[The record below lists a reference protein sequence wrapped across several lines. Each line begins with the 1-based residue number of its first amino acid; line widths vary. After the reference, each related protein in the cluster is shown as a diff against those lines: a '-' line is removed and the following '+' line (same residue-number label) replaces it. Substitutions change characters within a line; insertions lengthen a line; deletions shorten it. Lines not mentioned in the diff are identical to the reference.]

1 MTTLINLFAGGWN
14 YILAGLA
21 FLAAIA
27 TAWWTSKKVTEAQEQ
42 AKADVAA
49 ATKETKQAQQSASQQ
64 TEIIRVVKDV
74 EQKNANSTD
83 SGARER
89 MRESKYHSSD

>member
-21 FLAAIA
+21 FVAAIA
-27 TAWWTSKKVTEAQEQ
+27 TAWITSKKVTKAQEQ

-49 ATKETKQAQQSASQQ
+49 AMKDIRQAQQSASQQ

-74 EQKNANSTD
+74 EQKNTNSSD
-83 SGARER
+83 NAARER
-89 MRESKYHSSD
+89 MRGSKYHSND